1 MKTVVLPSSF
11 PRIAI
16 DLAFVVMAVS
26 GVGIMVD
33 EVTAQ
38 TVEAPSSVRVQTL
51 VRMVRQDCG
60 SCHGMLLTGGL
71 GPAITPQALR
81 EVPIDSVAATIYHGV
96 AACDLTRLPWRDG
109 SFDLVVSSDVLGHIP
124 LDVKQHAIDEI
135 YRVVKPGGRTL
146 HYIEAEGDDPT
157 RSAPR

>member
-16 DLAFVVMAVS
+16 DLAFVVMAVL

-38 TVEAPSSVRVQTL
+38 TVEVPSSVRAQTL

-81 EVPIDSVAATIYHGV
+81 EVPIDSVAATIYHGRPGTPMPPWK
-96 AACDLTRLPWRDG
+96 AMISESEARWMAEHLLAGFPTEKTR
-109 SFDLVVSSDVLGHIP
+109 
-124 LDVKQHAIDEI
+124 
-135 YRVVKPGGRTL
+135 
-146 HYIEAEGDDPT
+146 
-157 RSAPR
+157 